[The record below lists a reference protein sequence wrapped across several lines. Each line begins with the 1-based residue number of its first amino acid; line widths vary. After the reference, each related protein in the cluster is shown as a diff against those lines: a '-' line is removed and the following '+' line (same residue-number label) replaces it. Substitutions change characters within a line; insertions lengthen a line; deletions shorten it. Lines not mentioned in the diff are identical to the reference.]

1 MVGGG
6 GHQHVLGDVGCGL
19 PQGISGWNKATLVS
33 ADGGV
38 CVGGGGVNHTD
49 MCWGVLAVARLVAD

>member
-1 MVGGG
+1 
-6 GHQHVLGDVGCGL
+6 VLGDVGCGL